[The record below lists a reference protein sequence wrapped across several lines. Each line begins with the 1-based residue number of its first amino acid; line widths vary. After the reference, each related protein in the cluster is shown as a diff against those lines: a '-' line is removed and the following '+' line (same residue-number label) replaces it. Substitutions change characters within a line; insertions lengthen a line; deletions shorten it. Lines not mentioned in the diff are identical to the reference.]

1 MAAHTLLGLSP
12 EEAEELFYKLDADM
26 SGYLSRGEFS
36 AVSSLLGAFSS
47 LTGGLADG
55 ADAAVGAL
63 GSALSAGFSFFD
75 APPAAP
81 PRWHLRN
88 SRWPRQP
95 ALQPP
100 PRLRLWGSGG
110 SAGAGPSC
118 KPPPTRPKRRCS

>member
-1 MAAHTLLGLSP
+1 MAAHALLGLSP

-81 PRWHLRN
+81 PAVAPTQQRMTQTARA
-88 SRWPRQP
+88 PTATP
-95 ALQPP
+95 APP
-100 PRLRLWGSGG
+100 VGLGG
-110 SAGAGPSC
+110 FGRRGAEL
-118 KPPPTRPKRRCS
+118 